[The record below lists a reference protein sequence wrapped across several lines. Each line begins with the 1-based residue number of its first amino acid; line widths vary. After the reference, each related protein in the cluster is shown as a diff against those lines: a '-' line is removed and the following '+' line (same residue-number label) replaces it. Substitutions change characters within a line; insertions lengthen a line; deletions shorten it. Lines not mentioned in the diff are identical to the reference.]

1 MNERQRDLFLYVWS
15 KRRAADQTAIGLRG
29 LIIGAI
35 GGLVFTFA
43 LAGAAGFENFI
54 KILLPAVGAF
64 GGIGF
69 VGANRVYALQENQY
83 QAILATGAQV
93 PAQKPVM
100 QPGDRGPAIAVAIAV
115 AVIAG
120 FIIFVAVTLG

>member
-15 KRRAADQTAIGLRG
+15 KRRGPGRGAIALRG

-43 LAGAAGFENFI
+43 LASAAGFETFL

-64 GGIGF
+64 GGMGF
-69 VGANRVYALQENQY
+69 IGANRIYALQEQQY
-83 QAILATGAQV
+83 QSILATGAQV
-93 PAQKPVM
+93 PSEKPVM

-120 FIIFVAVTLG
+120 FIVFVAITLG